1 MSKSEK
7 VVRYLCMSG
16 ANLQEQN
23 EDGFTAL
30 HFATKINWIEG
41 IGLLLHLG
49 ALMIPDNAGNYP
61 THIAAQEGN
70 NEALLY
76 FAKLQKEGNGSI
88 DFRVKNAAGESV
100 IDCCPDLKM
109 KKLIVP
115 KGNEGYS
122 FDRYECL
129 LETQEKWLWCNSCLM
144 WAMERPGL
152 RFFGQE

>member
-76 FAKLQKEGNGSI
+76 FAKLQK
-88 DFRVKNAAGESV
+88 
-100 IDCCPDLKM
+100 
-109 KKLIVP
+109 
-115 KGNEGYS
+115 
-122 FDRYECL
+122 
-129 LETQEKWLWCNSCLM
+129 T
-144 WAMERPGL
+144 
-152 RFFGQE
+152 